1 MDEQEAG
8 LPKFPQ
14 PESELPK
21 TSAPERADSGMNEQS
36 VSSVKKRF
44 NISPLTAFLI
54 FLVSELLRS
63 ATHGF
68 STIGLF
74 VDPNTPVLIPGVL
87 LLLSSIVSL
96 PRVVRLL
103 MSTFALLVMSSNIF
117 SGGSVSDIFFNL
129 ISLVAVGLSLRST
142 VSENALVGDQVSPT
156 APTYG
161 DLPMSYKNPETQKTS
176 YPGWL
181 GWALLAASPIF
192 AFSPFI
198 IGGIGAQLTCEG
210 GLAAA
215 NEGNCGWA
223 ALPWAMIMT
232 IPGGILMAVVGLV
245 LGIVSAVR
253 KA

>member
-1 MDEQEAG
+1 MNKPSVNSAKN
-8 LPKFPQ
+8 L
-14 PESELPK
+14 LN
-21 TSAPERADSGMNEQS
+21 TSPFA
-36 VSSVKKRF
+36 
-44 NISPLTAFLI
+44 AFII
-54 FLVSELLRS
+54 FVVSELLRS

-68 STIGLF
+68 STIRLF

-87 LLLSSIVSL
+87 LFLSSIVAL
-96 PRVVRLL
+96 PRIARLL
-103 MSTFALLVMSSNIF
+103 MPTFALLFMASHFFTGYV
-117 SGGSVSDIFFNL
+117 VDIVFNL
-129 ISLVAVGLSLRST
+129 ISLAAIGLSLRST
-142 VSENALVGDQVSPT
+142 INENALVGDQVSTT
-156 APTYG
+156 APTYD

-198 IGGIGAQLTCEG
+198 IGGIGAQLTCDG
-210 GLAAA
+210 GWANA

-245 LGIVSAVR
+245 MGIVSAVR